1 MFETIYEPS
10 YILTPE
16 ENNLISMINEF
27 YDDKITSI
35 NNCETELDVMPLFT
49 TDEETYYQLK
59 RFLQERNVSESIMF
73 SYVTQFFERL
83 CGRIIDVTDCQ
94 QDDSKLS

>member
-1 MFETIYEPS
+1 
-10 YILTPE
+10 
-16 ENNLISMINEF
+16 MINEF